1 MARLRWNYVSEIHRV
16 CKKNSLQSHLICL
29 IFLLKLSEI
38 ALCIVYWSLGVDPLF
53 LEPDCYIIRLLRFI
67 I

>member
-1 MARLRWNYVSEIHRV
+1 MARLRWNYVSEIQRV

-38 ALCIVYWSLGVDPLF
+38 ALCIVIYCV
-53 LEPDCYIIRLLRFI
+53 LELILYSWNPIVILSDCCAL
-67 I
+67 